1 MTLSVRFANMEWR
14 ILSRYREKEE
24 SMLKAYL
31 YCCKKFMNSESYA
44 KLLEKNEVYH
54 QVNEELSNEIEE
66 LKKHSRPTLNEE
78 TLSEWKE
85 QYRRLGTGE
94 I

>member
-1 MTLSVRFANMEWR
+1 MYEAAFQICE
-14 ILSRYREKEE
+14 EE